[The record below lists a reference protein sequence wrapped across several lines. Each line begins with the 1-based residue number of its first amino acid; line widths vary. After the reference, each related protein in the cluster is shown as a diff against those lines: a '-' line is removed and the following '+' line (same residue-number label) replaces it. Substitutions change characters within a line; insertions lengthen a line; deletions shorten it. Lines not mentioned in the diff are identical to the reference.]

1 MQDLRKEYDG
11 RLDLLKKAAGK
22 DTGVTESIVKE
33 LEDDIS
39 YFTSGLQQVR
49 EKYKKYEKK
58 NTSEKH

>member
-1 MQDLRKEYDG
+1 MQDLRREYDG